1 MHKAA
6 DRIRNVALVGHRG
19 SGKTSLHEG
28 LLFQAGAINRLG
40 TVVDGTTVS
49 DSDPDEKARQ
59 MSISAAL
66 ASFEWQE
73 RKVNLIDTPG
83 DSSFIAD
90 ALGALRV
97 CESAVFVVN
106 AVMGVEV
113 HTTRLWSRA
122 GELDLARLL
131 FVNMLDRE
139 RADFFRT
146 LDSLKATFGQHV
158 VATEIPIG
166 SEHEVRG
173 VIDLVDMKA
182 YEYGGPAKDNC
193 KQIPIP
199 DDLQAQAEEYREKLM
214 DEVSES
220 SDALMER
227 YLEGEEI
234 SHEEIVTALKDG
246 TNHGA
251 MFPVTCGIAT
261 RNLATNR
268 LLDAIVEDL
277 PSPVKH
283 GGLDVGEVTLE
294 PVEDK
299 EMFAY
304 VFKTRADPFAGRINL
319 FRVYQG
325 VMKQDS
331 QVLNTRTH
339 NKERIGQLVTFEGN
353 KTGSATDFGPGDIG
367 AVAKLKETKAGDWL
381 ASRDEPVEMPSIKL
395 PAPVM
400 AFAVEPKSKGDEDKV
415 FTALRRLQ
423 EEDPTIDLHRDQQ
436 TGEQIVAGLSQV
448 HVEVIVQR
456 LKDRFGAEVNLKP
469 PRVPYQETIRKPA
482 KAHGRHKKQTGGRG
496 QFGDCHIEIEPL
508 NDPTH
513 PTGFEFVNA
522 IKGGVIP
529 TGFIPAVE
537 KETGGRGQ
545 FGDCHIEIEPLEP
558 GSGFEFVNAI
568 KGGVIPTGFIP
579 AVEKGVVEAMDE
591 GVVAGY
597 PVKDVRVRL
606 YDGSYHTVDSS
617 EMAFKVAGSLAMKQ
631 AMEQAAPVL
640 LEPIMLVTVSLPE
653 DSVGDVI
660 GDLNSRRGRPLGMEP
675 SGAGMSEVKAE
686 VPMAEMLSYAPD
698 LRSIT
703 GGQGEFTMEFLRY
716 EEVPGHLASKVVEE
730 AKAEKEAVKA

>member
-6 DRIRNVALVGHRG
+6 DRIRNVAIVGHRG
-19 SGKTSLHEG
+19 SGKTSLHEA
-28 LLFQAGAINRLG
+28 LLFQAGAVNRLG
-40 TVVDGTTVS
+40 SVLEGSTVS

-59 MSISAAL
+59 MSISVAL
-66 ASFEWQE
+66 SSFEWQQ
-73 RKVNLIDTPG
+73 RKVNLLDTPG
-83 DSSFIAD
+83 DSSFVAD

-113 HTTRLWSRA
+113 HTARLWQRA
-122 GELDLARLL
+122 AELDLARLV

-146 LDSLKATFGQHV
+146 LESLKSAFGQHV

-166 SEHEVRG
+166 SEHEVSG
-173 VIDLVDMKA
+173 VIDLIDMTA
-182 YEYGGPAKDNC
+182 YRYEDVSRENC
-193 KQIPIP
+193 LEIDIP
-199 DDLQAQAEEYREKLM
+199 DEMRAQAEEYREKLM
-214 DEVSES
+214 DEVSET

-227 YLEGEEI
+227 YLEGDAI

-251 MFPVTCGIAT
+251 LFPVTCGVVT
-261 RNLATNR
+261 RNLGTNR

-283 GGLDVGEVTLE
+283 GGLEVGGMTLE
-294 PVEDK
+294 ATEDG
-299 EMFAY
+299 ELFAY

-325 VMKQDS
+325 TMRHDT

-339 NKERIGQLVTFEGN
+339 NKERIGQLVTFEG
-353 KTGSATDFGPGDIG
+353 KDTGPTHPHADEFGPGDIG

-381 ASRDEPVEMPSIKL
+381 AARDEPITMPSIKL

-400 AFAVEPKSKGDEDKV
+400 AFAIEPKSKGDEDKV
-415 FTALRRLQ
+415 FSSLRRLQ
-423 EEDPTIDLHRDQQ
+423 EEDSTIDLHRDPE

-448 HVEVIVQR
+448 HVEVIVER
-456 LKDRFGAEVNLKP
+456 LRSRFGAEVSLKP
-469 PRVPYQETIRKPA
+469 PRVPYQETIRGSA

-508 NDPTH
+508 
-513 PTGFEFVNA
+513 PTG
-522 IKGGVIP
+522 G
-529 TGFIPAVE
+529 
-537 KETGGRGQ
+537 
-545 FGDCHIEIEPLEP
+545 
-558 GSGFEFVNAI
+558 GFEFVNAI

-579 AVEKGVVEAMDE
+579 AVEKGVQEAMQE
-591 GVVAGY
+591 GTVAGY

-606 YDGSYHTVDSS
+606 FDGSYHTVDSS
-617 EMAFKVAGSLAMKQ
+617 EMAFKVAGSHAMRQ
-631 AMEQAAPVL
+631 ALQEARPVL
-640 LEPIMLVTVSLPE
+640 LEPIMTVTINAPE
-653 DSVGDVI
+653 DTVGDVI
-660 GDLNSRRGRPLGMEP
+660 GDLNARRGRPLGMEP
-675 SGAGMSEVKAE
+675 VGAGMTDIKAE
-686 VPMAEMLSYAPD
+686 VPMSEMLSYAPD
-698 LRSIT
+698 LRAIT

-716 EEVPGHLASKVVEE
+716 EEVPGHLAAKLVEE
-730 AKAEKEAVKA
+730 ARAERETVKA

>member
-1 MHKAA
+1 MHKPA

-19 SGKTSLHEG
+19 SGKTSLHEA
-28 LLFQAGAINRLG
+28 LLFQAGTVNRIG
-40 TVVDGTTVS
+40 SVVDGTTVS

-59 MSISAAL
+59 MSITAAMS
-66 ASFEWQE
+66 SFEWQE

-83 DSSFIAD
+83 DPSFVAD

-97 CESAVFVVN
+97 CESAVFVIN
-106 AVMGVEV
+106 GVMGVEV
-113 HTTRLWSRA
+113 HANRLWQRA
-122 GELDLARLL
+122 AELDLARLI

-146 LDSLKATFGQHV
+146 LDSLKSAFGPHV

-166 SEHEVRG
+166 AEHEIRG

-182 YEYGGPAKDNC
+182 YEYEGTARENC
-193 KQIPIP
+193 KEIPIP
-199 DDLQAQAEEYREKLM
+199 DDLAEQAQEYREKLM
-214 DEVSES
+214 DEVAEN

-251 MFPVTCGIAT
+251 IFPVTCGVAT
-261 RNLATNR
+261 HNLATNR

-294 PVEDK
+294 PSEDK

-325 VMKQDS
+325 TIKQDS

-339 NKERIGQLVTFEGN
+339 TKERIGTLLTFEGSG
-353 KTGSATDFGPGDIG
+353 TGHPTEFGPGDIG
-367 AVAKLKETKAGDWL
+367 AVAKLKETRAGDWL
-381 ASRDEPVEMPSIKL
+381 AARDEPIEMPSIKL

-400 AFAVEPKSKGDEDKV
+400 AFAVEPKSKGDEEKV

-423 EEDPTIDLHRDQQ
+423 EEDPTIDLHRDEQ

-448 HVEVIVQR
+448 HVEVIVER
-456 LKDRFGAEVNLKP
+456 LKSRFGAEVILNAP
-469 PRVPYQETIRKPA
+469 HVPYQETIRKPA

-496 QFGDCHIEIEPL
+496 QFGD
-508 NDPTH
+508 
-513 PTGFEFVNA
+513 V
-522 IKGGVIP
+522 
-529 TGFIPAVE
+529 
-537 KETGGRGQ
+537 
-545 FGDCHIEIEPLEP
+545 HIEIEPLEYDP
-558 GSGFEFVNAI
+558 AHPFEFVDAI
-568 KGGVIPTGFIP
+568 KGGVVPSGFIP
-579 AVEKGVVEAMDE
+579 AVEKGVLEAMQE

-597 PVKDVRVRL
+597 PVKGVRVRL

-617 EMAFKVAGSLAMKQ
+617 EMAFKLAGSLAMKQ
-631 AMEQAAPVL
+631 AMEQAGPVL
-640 LEPIMLVTVSLPE
+640 LEPIMLVTVSAPE
-653 DSVGDVI
+653 DAVGDVI

-675 SGAGMSEVKAE
+675 VGAGMTEVKCE

-716 EEVPGHLASKVVEE
+716 EEVPGHLAGKVVEE

>member
-1 MHKAA
+1 
-6 DRIRNVALVGHRG
+6 
-19 SGKTSLHEG
+19 
-28 LLFQAGAINRLG
+28 
-40 TVVDGTTVS
+40 VVDGTTVS
-49 DSDPDEKARQ
+49 DADPDEKARQ
-59 MSISAAL
+59 MSISATL

-97 CESAVFVVN
+97 CEAAIFVVN

-113 HTTRLWSRA
+113 HTTRLWQRA
-122 GELDLARLL
+122 AELDLARLL

-146 LDSLKATFGQHV
+146 LDALKSAFGNHV
-158 VATEIPIG
+158 VATAIPIG
-166 SEHEVRG
+166 SEHEVSG
-173 VIDLVDMKA
+173 VIDLVDMKG
-182 YEYGGPAKDNC
+182 YEYSGASRENC
-193 KQIPIP
+193 KEIPIP
-199 DDLQAQAEEYREKLM
+199 DALADQAQEYREKLM

-246 TNHGA
+246 TNHGSL
-251 MFPVTCGIAT
+251 FPVTCGVAT
-261 RNLATNR
+261 RNLGINR
-268 LLDAIVEDL
+268 LLDAIVDDL

-283 GGLDVGEVTLE
+283 GGLSVGELTLE
-294 PVEDK
+294 PAEDK
-299 EMFAY
+299 ELFAY

-325 VMKQDS
+325 VLKQDS

-339 NKERIGQLVTFEGN
+339 TKERVGQLLTFEGHE
-353 KTGSATDFGPGDIG
+353 TGHATEFGPGDIG
-367 AVAKLKETKAGDWL
+367 AVAKLKETRAGDWL
-381 ASRDEPVEMPSIKL
+381 AARDEAIEMPKIKL

-423 EEDPTIDLHRDQQ
+423 EEDPTIDLHRDDQ

-448 HVEVIVQR
+448 HVEVIVER
-456 LKDRFGAEVNLKP
+456 LKSRFGAEVNLKP

-508 NDPTH
+508 EGED
-513 PTGFEFVNA
+513 FEFVDA

-529 TGFIPAVE
+529 N
-537 KETGGRGQ
+537 
-545 FGDCHIEIEPLEP
+545 
-558 GSGFEFVNAI
+558 S
-568 KGGVIPTGFIP
+568 FIP
-579 AVEKGVVEAMDE
+579 AVEKGVIEAMQQ

-597 PVKDVRVRL
+597 PVKGVRVRL
-606 YDGSYHTVDSS
+606 YDGSHHTVDSS

-631 AMEQAAPVL
+631 ALEQAGAVL
-640 LEPIMLVTVSLPE
+640 LEPIMLVTVNVPE
-653 DSVGDVI
+653 DAVGDVI
-660 GDLNSRRGRPLGMEP
+660 GDLNSRRGRPLGMD
-675 SGAGMSEVKAE
+675 SVGAGMTEVKAE
-686 VPMAEMLSYAPD
+686 VPMSEMLSYAPD

-716 EEVPGHLASKVVEE
+716 EEVPGHLAGKVVEE
-730 AKAEKEAVKA
+730 ARAEKEAVKA